1 MSHYINCNI
10 LILID
15 YNILMTI
22 CYSLVTV
29 TDVLVHLFYIFMLPF
44 KG

>member
-1 MSHYINCNI
+1 MSHDINCNI
-10 LILID
+10 LLLFD

-22 CYSLVTV
+22 CYSLVTLI
-29 TDVLVHLFYIFMLPF
+29 DVLVHFFYIFVLPF